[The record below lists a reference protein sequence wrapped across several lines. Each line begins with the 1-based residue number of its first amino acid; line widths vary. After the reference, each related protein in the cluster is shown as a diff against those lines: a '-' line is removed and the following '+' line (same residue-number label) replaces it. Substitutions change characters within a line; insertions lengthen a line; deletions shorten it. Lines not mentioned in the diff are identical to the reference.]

1 MTTLHPMRGLLESLT
16 SEWQALLRAP
26 NAAAESA
33 RLADIEP
40 ALAQGGVAGAVAGV
54 TWRSYRPVGDGGLAL
69 SALLRQAGS
78 PLAARALL
86 QALLPRLAAENVYTP
101 TYGHQLDEHWQS
113 PADTAADLVA
123 ECFAAIKRH
132 AGEDRQDVDRLLVGQ
147 AARRLRTARQ
157 ARRRQLSRTT
167 TIGPSHA
174 SWAARGLDDA
184 LTTAERVAQVL
195 VEAVQGGRI
204 APAQASLVYAARV
217 KGIPASEVGRRHG
230 MAPRAIYYALER
242 AEQHLVG
249 SLA

>member
-1 MTTLHPMRGLLESLT
+1 MSGLLDGLSG
-16 SEWQALLRAP
+16 EWQALLRAP
-26 NAAAESA
+26 GAAAEAA
-33 RLADIEP
+33 RLAELEP
-40 ALAQGGVAGAVAGV
+40 ALARGGMAGAVAAL
-54 TWRSYRPVGDGGLAL
+54 TWCSYRPVGDGGQVL
-69 SALLRQAGS
+69 SALLRQAAS

-86 QALLPRLAAENVYTP
+86 QALLPRLAVENVYTP

-113 PADTAADLVA
+113 PTDTAADLVA

-132 AGEDRQDVDRLLVGQ
+132 AGEDRHDVDRLLVGQ

-157 ARRRQLSRTT
+157 ARRRQLARTT
-167 TIGPSHA
+167 ALGPSHA
-174 SWAARGLDDA
+174 SRAARGLHDA
-184 LTTAERVAQVL
+184 RTTAERVAQVL

-217 KGIPASEVGRRHG
+217 KGVPASEVGRCHG

-242 AEQHLVG
+242 AEQRLVG